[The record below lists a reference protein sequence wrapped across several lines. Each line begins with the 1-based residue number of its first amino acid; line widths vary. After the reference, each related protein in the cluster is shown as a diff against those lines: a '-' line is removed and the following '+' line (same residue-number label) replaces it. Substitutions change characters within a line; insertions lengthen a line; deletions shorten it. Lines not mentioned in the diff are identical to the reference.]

1 MKRIMLLLTVAAT
14 MSAMV
19 VLTASGAV
27 AQDGGGG
34 PPSLEAYC
42 NDVVHG
48 SYSTGPPTCT
58 YTGTIAGVPAQH
70 GFTRTTSQV
79 YTLTI
84 MQWPGGI
91 PGSPVGMPIESC
103 QNPAGRDVPL
113 DNPNCTVPS

>member
-1 MKRIMLLLTVAAT
+1 MRRIIVLLWVAAA
-14 MSAMV
+14 MGAMV

-42 NDVVHG
+42 YDVVHG

-70 GFTRTTSQV
+70 GFTRTMSQV

-84 MQWPGGI
+84 MQWPDGI
-91 PGSPVGMPIESC
+91 PGDPVGGPIE
-103 QNPAGRDVPL
+103 PI
-113 DNPNCTVPS
+113 